1 MGSIETFMENQQIGK
16 KQKKMVLKAYEKH
29 KGKFQDTAEFI
40 SYLSTQ
46 TVNPALRE
54 LAQTPAFQAM
64 LKNNPMSYDA
74 YWDP

>member
-1 MGSIETFMENQQIGK
+1 MENQQIGK

-29 KGKFQDTAEFI
+29 KDKYQDTAEFI

-46 TVNPALRE
+46 TINPALRD
-54 LAQTPAFQAM
+54 LALTPPFQAL

-74 YWDP
+74 YGDP